1 MKDHFVTAKQSAQ
14 QNKPFFAAWINTFV
28 SLACLQDSADF
39 SPIDKRTK
47 NLCWKKPQQILL
59 AHRLLVAN
67 TKPLLPHKFIVKFHQ
82 KSNKKYFSQMKQMK
96 EADSKLAP
104 R

>member
-39 SPIDKRTK
+39 SPIDKMQKTST
-47 NLCWKKPQQILL
+47 NFIGSQIIGCQHKTFVATHIHCKISPEVKQKVLL
-59 AHRLLVAN
+59 SDETNEGSR
-67 TKPLLPHKFIVKFHQ
+67 F
-82 KSNKKYFSQMKQMK
+82 
-96 EADSKLAP
+96 
-104 R
+104 